1 MPSIQ
6 ADMPSRE
13 RLVRTLFWTL
23 WVMTAA
29 LTLYAW
35 GVASFGIG
43 MFLQD
48 APWVPKLH
56 MRAEVRIAETLSLV
70 TAIGLAMITAIIG
83 RWSRPL
89 SRLGLVPLALWFLY
103 LCIPRF

>member
-1 MPSIQ
+1 
-6 ADMPSRE
+6 MPSRE
-13 RLVRTLFWTL
+13 HLVRTLFWTL

-48 APWVPKLH
+48 GPWVPKLH
-56 MRAEVRIAETLSLV
+56 MRTEVRIAEMLSLV
-70 TAIGLAMITAIIG
+70 TSIGLAMITAIID
-83 RWSRPL
+83 RYSRSL
-89 SRLGLVPLALWFLY
+89 SLLGLVPLGLWFLY